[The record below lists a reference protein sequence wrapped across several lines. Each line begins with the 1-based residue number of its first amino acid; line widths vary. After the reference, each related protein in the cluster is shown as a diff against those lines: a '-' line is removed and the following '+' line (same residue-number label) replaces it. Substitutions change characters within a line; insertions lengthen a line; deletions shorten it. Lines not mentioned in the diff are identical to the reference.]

1 MVAML
6 RSSSVALAMTPVA
19 GLGQPPSGGG
29 PGTLKGL
36 AQSLVSFFDHDA
48 FNNASQKLVSF
59 NRDVGKCQREGSK

>member
-6 RSSSVALAMTPVA
+6 RSSSAALATTPVA
-19 GLGQPPSGGG
+19 GLGQLPSGGG

-36 AQSLVSFFDHDA
+36 AQSLVSFFDYA
-48 FNNASQKLVSF
+48 FNNASQKSVSF